1 MMKRA
6 WVVLALGLALGCGG
20 SNNSSGGGGG
30 NKNLANFQ
38 GATWSGTINTSVNC
52 SGTTTPGSGSF
63 SVAFSAGS
71 GADLQYT
78 SGAGCLFKFNV
89 SGNTASLSN
98 GPVSCSV
105 TTANGTVTTTVT
117 SYTVTTSD
125 GRNLSFTFSGT
136 ASSGTTMC
144 SVTASGTATR

>member
-30 NKNLANFQ
+30 NKKLADFQ

-52 SGTTTPGSGSF
+52 SGTTTPGSASF

-78 SGAGCLFKFNV
+78 SGAGCLSRFNV
-89 SGNTASLSN
+89 SGDTASLSN
-98 GPVSCSV
+98 GPVNCS
-105 TTANGTVTTTVT
+105 TDATAPT
-117 SYTVTTSD
+117 
-125 GRNLSFTFSGT
+125 
-136 ASSGTTMC
+136 
-144 SVTASGTATR
+144 